1 MGLVVLS
8 TSHISR
14 LFMSIHKNVRREKK
28 TTTPNMIVTYA
39 HRYHTT
45 YLQLSNLFTTHLIL
59 SRLFQ
64 IDVSLYVA
72 RYFVYLGNGNKIE
85 FAHYYYYN
93 FFPYTD
99 SLHMHTISM
108 Y

>member
-1 MGLVVLS
+1 
-8 TSHISR
+8 
-14 LFMSIHKNVRREKK
+14 MSVDKK

-39 HRYHTT
+39 HRYYTT

-72 RYFVYLGNGNKIE
+72 CYFVYVGNVEE

-93 FFPYTD
+93 FFSYTD
-99 SLHMHTISM
+99 SLHMHTIYM
-108 Y
+108 LIQ